1 MLLWKLRK
9 KPWWVIFVVSA
20 VTGGLLEQGTGWC
33 MEYFMHAESWSYLH
47 LPDHISQWVAWRFLA
62 HGAIGIAWC
71 KVIMPELI
79 YRIGEPTTTR
89 QMTVVTLL
97 TVFVAADIAMTLMCF
112 YRAGKRQE
120 GVPPGNPFEVYV
132 DTHYNDEFMADTFEN
147 MTFTGPQ
154 R

>member
-1 MLLWKLRK
+1 M
-9 KPWWVIFVVSA
+9 IFVVSA
-20 VTGGLLEQGTGWC
+20 VTGGFSEQGTDG
-33 MEYFMHAESWSYLH
+33 AWSTSCTRSLGVTYTC
-47 LPDHISQWVAWRFLA
+47 PIISRNGLLGAFLA
-62 HGAIGIAWC
+62 IWGCIGIAWC

-120 GVPPGNPFEVYV
+120 GVPPETPSRS
-132 DTHYNDEFMADTFEN
+132 TLTPTITMSSWLTPLR
-147 MTFTGPQ
+147 T
-154 R
+154 